1 VLHYADR
8 DLAIL
13 WCIDRARGD
22 GPKKIVMIYET
33 GLRWEYIWAA
43 LRRMRAE
50 RLVVRTDCGLEL
62 TAAGRD
68 RLHLSAAVAVTTAGR
83 FAVVSHSEMTI
94 SERVEAA
101 IELVEDDAARVAL
114 EPITLA
120 PEDKRAIT
128 SLRNVSDVLRCSTCG
143 RYYRRGLVCE
153 HSEGETDE

>member
-1 VLHYADR
+1 VYYADR
-8 DLAIL
+8 DLLIL

-22 GPKKIVMIYET
+22 GPKKIVIIYET
-33 GLRWEYIWAA
+33 GLRWEYICAA
-43 LRRMRAE
+43 LRRMRAQ
-50 RLVVRTDCGLEL
+50 RLVVRTDSGLEL

-68 RLHLSAAVAVTTAGR
+68 RLHLSAAVAVTAAGR

-94 SERVEAA
+94 SERAEAA

-120 PEDKRAIT
+120 PEDKRAIRGP
-128 SLRNVSDVLRCSTCG
+128 RNVSDVLRCSTCG

-153 HSEGETDE
+153 HSEEGTDG